1 MLILGID
8 LGFIIIIIT
17 SLPIESNPIAE
28 TQTGPSQL
36 VSPLLTPLLKGK
48 HYSEF
53 YVVLTVVISHNMVVV
68 ILDPTRLVSVVISRC
83 T

>member
-1 MLILGID
+1 MLIFGID

-36 VSPLLTPLLKGK
+36 VSPLLTPSLKG
-48 HYSEF
+48 SEF
-53 YVVLTVVISHNMVVV
+53 YVVLTVVIPHNMVVV